1 MLVFNSKLLFFRVY
15 VVVMKISILRKI
27 YPYLNSHQK
36 NIKWRSLTDEEFE
49 RSLKDYQVIA
59 NCFEDATRYALIK
72 SNKGREL
79 LRKRFKI
86 QKNASIDPAYKIQLS
101 ANDKKKE
108 IYKATP
114 LDYYGGYFKLYREY
128 SDSPDGLASFDYSDS
143 KLGLGVNIAVS
154 KFVNKHPL
162 MKPVLSR
169 LYMFPAIVNR
179 NCEYNKP
186 SNAFKWF
193 TGINPISIG
202 ENSINLNLRKNKK
215 DVFDIFNK
223 LGNLKSTDYSF
234 VAVTGLRKI
243 KDISSWHTVPINSV
257 NLSDRTIEII
267 NKRTNKITKISF
279 DEFINNFKAIV
290 GIKW

>member
-1 MLVFNSKLLFFRVY
+1 
-15 VVVMKISILRKI
+15 MKISILRKI
-27 YPYLNSHQK
+27 YPYLNVNQK

-72 SNKGREL
+72 SDKGREL

-86 QKNASIDPAYKIQLS
+86 QKNASIDPAYKIQV
-101 ANDKKKE
+101 NVDEYKKE

-128 SDSPDGLASFDYSDS
+128 SDSPEGLASFDYSDS
-143 KLGLGVNIAVS
+143 KLGLGINIVIS
-154 KFVNKHPL
+154 KFISKHPL
-162 MKPVLSR
+162 MKPILSR

-193 TGINPISIG
+193 TGINPISVG
-202 ENSINLNLRKNKK
+202 ENSLNLNLKKNKE
-215 DVFDIFNK
+215 DVIK
-223 LGNLKSTDYSF
+223 ILKKIGNSKSTDYSF
-234 VAVTGLRKI
+234 VAVTGLKRFKE
-243 KDISSWHTVPINSV
+243 ISPWHTVPINSV
-257 NLSDRTIEII
+257 NLSDKTIEII
-267 NKRTNKITKISF
+267 NKRTNKI
-279 DEFINNFKAIV
+279 
-290 GIKW
+290 

>member
-1 MLVFNSKLLFFRVY
+1 
-15 VVVMKISILRKI
+15 MKISILRKI
-27 YPYLNSHQK
+27 YPYLNFNQK
-36 NIKWRSLTDEEFE
+36 NIKWRSLTDDEFE

-72 SNKGREL
+72 SDKGREL

-86 QKNASIDPAYKIQLS
+86 QKNASIDPAYKIQV
-101 ANDKKKE
+101 NVDENKKE

-128 SDSPDGLASFDYSDS
+128 SDSPEGLASFDYSNS
-143 KLGLGVNIAVS
+143 KLGLGVNIAIS
-154 KFVNKHPL
+154 KFISKHPL
-162 MKPVLSR
+162 MKPILTR

-202 ENSINLNLRKNKK
+202 EDSFNLNLKKNKEE
-215 DVFDIFNK
+215 VLDILNK
-223 LGNLKSTDYSF
+223 IGNSKSKDYSF
-234 VAVTGLRKI
+234 VAVTGLKKI
-243 KDISSWHTVPINSV
+243 KEISPWHTVPINSV
-257 NLSDRTIEII
+257 NLTDKTIEII
-267 NKRTNKITKISF
+267 NKRTNKITKITF

>member
-1 MLVFNSKLLFFRVY
+1 
-15 VVVMKISILRKI
+15 MKISILRKI
-27 YPYLNSHQK
+27 YPYLNFNQK
-36 NIKWRSLTDEEFE
+36 NIKWRSLTDDEFE

-72 SNKGREL
+72 SDKGREL

-86 QKNASIDPAYKIQLS
+86 QKNASIDPAYKIQV
-101 ANDKKKE
+101 NVDENKKE

-128 SDSPDGLASFDYSDS
+128 SDSPEGLASFDYSNS
-143 KLGLGVNIAVS
+143 KLGLGVNIAIS
-154 KFVNKHPL
+154 KFISKHPL
-162 MKPVLSR
+162 MKPILTR

-186 SNAFKWF
+186 SNPFKWL

-202 ENSINLNLRKNKK
+202 EDSFNLNLKKNKEE
-215 DVFDIFNK
+215 VLDILNK
-223 LGNLKSTDYSF
+223 IGNSKSKDYSF
-234 VAVTGLRKI
+234 VAVTGLKKI
-243 KDISSWHTVPINSV
+243 KEISPWHTVPINSV
-257 NLSDRTIEII
+257 NLSDKTIEII

-279 DEFINNFKAIV
+279 DEFMNNFKAIV

>member
-1 MLVFNSKLLFFRVY
+1 
-15 VVVMKISILRKI
+15 MKISILRKI
-27 YPYLNSHQK
+27 YPYLNFNQK

-59 NCFEDATRYALIK
+59 NCFEDATRNAHIK
-72 SNKGREL
+72 SDKGREL
-79 LRKRFKI
+79 LRKINKKK
-86 QKNASIDPAYKIQLS
+86 KNASIDPAYKIQV
-101 ANDKKKE
+101 NVDENKKE

-128 SDSPDGLASFDYSDS
+128 SDSPEGLASFDYSDS
-143 KLGLGVNIAVS
+143 KLGLGVNIAIS
-154 KFVNKHPL
+154 KFISKHPL
-162 MKPVLSR
+162 MKPILTR

-202 ENSINLNLRKNKK
+202 EDSFNLNLKKNKEE
-215 DVFDIFNK
+215 VLDILNK
-223 LGNLKSTDYSF
+223 IGNSKSKDYSF
-234 VAVTGLRKI
+234 VAVTGLKKI
-243 KDISSWHTVPINSV
+243 KEISPWHTVPINSV
-257 NLSDRTIEII
+257 NLSDKTIEII

-279 DEFINNFKAIV
+279 DEFMNNFKAIV

>member
-1 MLVFNSKLLFFRVY
+1 
-15 VVVMKISILRKI
+15 MKISILRKI
-27 YPYLNSHQK
+27 YPYLNFNQK
-36 NIKWRSLTDEEFE
+36 NIKWRSLTDDEFE

-72 SNKGREL
+72 SDKGREL

-86 QKNASIDPAYKIQLS
+86 QKNASIDPAYKIQV
-101 ANDKKKE
+101 NVDENKKE

-128 SDSPDGLASFDYSDS
+128 SDSPEGLASFDYSNS
-143 KLGLGVNIAVS
+143 KLGLGVNIAIS
-154 KFVNKHPL
+154 KFISKHPL
-162 MKPVLSR
+162 MKPILTR

-202 ENSINLNLRKNKK
+202 EDSFNLNLKKNKEE
-215 DVFDIFNK
+215 VLDILNK
-223 LGNLKSTDYSF
+223 IGNSKSKDYSF
-234 VAVTGLRKI
+234 VAVTGLKKI
-243 KDISSWHTVPINSV
+243 KEISPWHTVPINSV
-257 NLSDRTIEII
+257 NLSDKTIEII

-279 DEFINNFKAIV
+279 DEFMNNFKAIV

>member
-1 MLVFNSKLLFFRVY
+1 
-15 VVVMKISILRKI
+15 MKISILRKI
-27 YPYLNSHQK
+27 YPYLNFNQK
-36 NIKWRSLTDEEFE
+36 NIKWRSLTDDEFE

-72 SNKGREL
+72 SDKGREL

-86 QKNASIDPAYKIQLS
+86 QKNASIDPAYKIQV
-101 ANDKKKE
+101 NVDENKKE

-128 SDSPDGLASFDYSDS
+128 SDSPEGLASFDYSDS
-143 KLGLGVNIAVS
+143 KLGLGVNIAIS
-154 KFVNKHPL
+154 KFISKHPL
-162 MKPVLSR
+162 MKPILTR

-202 ENSINLNLRKNKK
+202 EDSFNLNLKKNKEE
-215 DVFDIFNK
+215 VLDILNK
-223 LGNLKSTDYSF
+223 IGNSKSKDYSF
-234 VAVTGLRKI
+234 VAVTGLKKI
-243 KDISSWHTVPINSV
+243 KEISPWHTVPINSV
-257 NLSDRTIEII
+257 NLTDKTIEII
-267 NKRTNKITKISF
+267 NKRTNKITKITF

>member
-1 MLVFNSKLLFFRVY
+1 
-15 VVVMKISILRKI
+15 MKISILRKI
-27 YPYLNSHQK
+27 YPYLNFNQK
-36 NIKWRSLTDEEFE
+36 NIKWRSLTDDEFE

-72 SNKGREL
+72 SDKGREL

-86 QKNASIDPAYKIQLS
+86 QKNASIDPAYKIQV
-101 ANDKKKE
+101 NVDENKKE

-128 SDSPDGLASFDYSDS
+128 SDSPEGLASFDYSDS
-143 KLGLGVNIAVS
+143 KLGLGVNIAIS
-154 KFVNKHPL
+154 KFISKHPL
-162 MKPVLSR
+162 MKPILTR

-202 ENSINLNLRKNKK
+202 EDSFNLNLKKNKEE
-215 DVFDIFNK
+215 VLDILNK
-223 LGNLKSTDYSF
+223 IGNSKSKDYSF
-234 VAVTGLRKI
+234 VAVTGLKKI
-243 KDISSWHTVPINSV
+243 KEISPWHTVPINSV
-257 NLSDRTIEII
+257 NLSDKTIEII
-267 NKRTNKITKISF
+267 NKRTNKITKITF